1 MDFAT
6 FHRNRHKKNNKRRQT
21 EGPDEAPEYYEHIA
35 KKICLLGEHEI
46 ILLHQGKLK
55 QEILT
60 PIQPDKWWVNQIE
73 TRLNEP
79 SIDIWTD
86 GSLYANTG
94 DIGASAIFNKRSE
107 DIHVAETIKR
117 LGIKPPRGN
126 ASSTKSELWA
136 ILRSLSECG
145 NNVRIRIFTDSQA
158 SIDAIYTAIKFT
170 ETGNYRGILKL
181 ANHEII
187 LAILD
192 QWKRMVITPVLCK
205 VPAHSNWK
213 YNEEADV
220 LAKSS
225 ATDNQKLNEDLYLNP
240 KLRLLYK
247 EEKIAGKYARDVIK
261 KIHRR
266 NS

>member
-46 ILLHQGKLK
+46 IRLHQGKLK

-107 DIHVAETIKR
+107 DIYVAETIKR

-145 NNVRIRIFTDSQA
+145 NHVRIRIFTDSQA

-187 LAILD
+187 LQFWI
-192 QWKRMVITPVLCK
+192 
-205 VPAHSNWK
+205 NG
-213 YNEEADV
+213 NEW
-220 LAKSS
+220 
-225 ATDNQKLNEDLYLNP
+225 
-240 KLRLLYK
+240 
-247 EEKIAGKYARDVIK
+247 
-261 KIHRR
+261 
-266 NS
+266 